1 MENMTYTQAVER
13 LEVIM
18 SSIQNGGM
26 DVDRLA
32 VALEEAAALVRLCR
46 SKLFK
51 VDEEVK
57 HLLEDVAANDLE

>member
-32 VALEEAAALVRLCR
+32 VALEEAAALVRFCR
-46 SKLFK
+46 AKLFK

-57 HLLEDVAANDLE
+57 QLLEDVAANDPE

>member
-32 VALEEAAALVRLCR
+32 VALEEAAALVRFCR
-46 SKLFK
+46 AKLFK

-57 HLLEDVAANDLE
+57 QLLEDVAVNDLE

>member
-1 MENMTYTQAVER
+1 
-13 LEVIM
+13 M

-46 SKLFK
+46 AKLFK

-57 HLLEDVAANDLE
+57 QLLEDVAANDLE

>member
-46 SKLFK
+46 AKLFK

-57 HLLEDVAANDLE
+57 QVLEDVAANDLE

>member
-32 VALEEAAALVRLCR
+32 VALEEAAALVRFCR
-46 SKLFK
+46 AKLFK

-57 HLLEDVAANDLE
+57 QFLEDVAANDPE